1 MMRAAILAALLAGCA
16 SVPPIGCMKV
26 PPPPINLLAVPAPLP
41 PVPADLPR
49 PR

>member
-1 MMRAAILAALLAGCA
+1 MMRAAILVALLAGCA
-16 SVPPIGCMKV
+16 SVPPIGCMTI
-26 PPPPINLLAVPAPLP
+26 PAPPINLLAVPAPLP